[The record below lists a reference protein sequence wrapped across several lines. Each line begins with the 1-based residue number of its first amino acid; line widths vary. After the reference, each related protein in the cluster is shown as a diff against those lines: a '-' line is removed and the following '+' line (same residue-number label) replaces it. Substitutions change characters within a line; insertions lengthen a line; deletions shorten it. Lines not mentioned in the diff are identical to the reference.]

1 MQIAFSSLAVE
12 PSGFGVRSRGMTV
25 ASSRRGQPTVDDVTL
40 ARLYDDHATVLL
52 AYATRLSSG
61 DVQRAEDAVQ
71 ETLLRAWRHPEAF
84 EPGRGSPRAW
94 LMTVLRHVV
103 VDDARARKAR
113 PREVGGE
120 HLDIIAVRHDDIEDA
135 LQSWT
140 VAEALAAL
148 TPDHRAVLV
157 ETYYRGRTVAE
168 AAVELGVPPGTVKS
182 RTFYA
187 LRALRLALS
196 ERGVTP

>member
-1 MQIAFSSLAVE
+1 MAA
-12 PSGFGVRSRGMTV
+12 
-25 ASSRRGQPTVDDVTL
+25 ARRGQPKVDDVTL
-40 ARLYDDHATVLL
+40 AQLYDDHATVLL
-52 AYATRLSSG
+52 AFATRLTSG

-71 ETLLRAWRHPEAF
+71 ETLVRAWRHPEVFA
-84 EPGRGSPRAW
+84 PGRGSPRAW
-94 LMTVLRHVV
+94 LMTVLRHII
-103 VDDARARKAR
+103 VDAARARNSR

-120 HLDIIAVRHDDIEDA
+120 HVESIAGWRDDIEEA
-135 LQSWT
+135 VQSWT
-140 VAEALAAL
+140 VAEALASL

-157 ETYYRGRTVAE
+157 ETYYRGRSVAE
-168 AAVELGVPPGTVKS
+168 AAAELGVPAGTVKS

>member
-1 MQIAFSSLAVE
+1 MALA
-12 PSGFGVRSRGMTV
+12 
-25 ASSRRGQPTVDDVTL
+25 ASRRGQSTVDDVTL
-40 ARLYDDHATVLL
+40 ARLYHDHASVLL
-52 AYATRLSSG
+52 AFATRLTSG

-71 ETLLRAWRHPEAF
+71 ETLVRAWRHPEAF
-84 EPGRGSPRAW
+84 EAGRGSPRAW

-103 VDDARARKAR
+103 VDTVRARNAR

-120 HLDIIAVRHDDIEDA
+120 HVERLAGWKDDIEEA
-135 LQSWT
+135 VQSWT
-140 VAEALAAL
+140 VAEALASL

-157 ETYYRGRTVAE
+157 ETYYRGKSVAE
-168 AAVELGVPPGTVKS
+168 AAAELGVPPGTVKS